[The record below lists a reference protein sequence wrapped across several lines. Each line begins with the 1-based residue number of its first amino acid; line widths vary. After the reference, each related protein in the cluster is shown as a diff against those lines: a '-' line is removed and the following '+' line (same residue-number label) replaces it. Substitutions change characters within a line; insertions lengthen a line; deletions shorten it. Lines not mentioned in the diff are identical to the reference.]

1 MSDPPD
7 AHEDLTGGRL
17 GEFVVSDAEAVGSKP
32 TRWASSEHPTAA
44 DDGHRGLI
52 SSVLMAFDD
61 AALRR
66 TWYRKG
72 LFPVEGTVRARRD
85 GRGLLSSGD
94 VDGSR

>member
-1 MSDPPD
+1 
-7 AHEDLTGGRL
+7 
-17 GEFVVSDAEAVGSKP
+17 
-32 TRWASSEHPTAA
+32 
-44 DDGHRGLI
+44 
-52 SSVLMAFDD
+52 MAFDY

-72 LFPVEGTVRARRD
+72 LFPVEGTVGARRD